1 LKAALTVLICSL
13 LSGQSLESYLADA
26 RTAEVAGD
34 LGAAERAYEKAVE
47 LHPDAATFQ
56 RLGLVRHLQNKFAL
70 AIPAFEQSL
79 RLDPN
84 QWSARLFLGID
95 LYRMNRYDLAF
106 TQLERA
112 ARLRPND
119 PDTRFWLGLAYL
131 ARKDYLPGLV
141 LLEQVSSEQPKNL
154 EILRILAE
162 NYAVFGT
169 SLLNRVAENNP
180 DTPAGLQVQAQALEF
195 EGANDAALEAYS
207 ELERRA
213 PGRPGVAEAITRLRA
228 ISAGLP
234 RPSPQAAGDESPIP
248 H

>member
-13 LSGQSLESYLADA
+13 LSGQSLESYLANA
-26 RTAEVAGD
+26 RSAEVAGD
-34 LGAAERAYEKAVE
+34 FGAAERAYEKAAE
-47 LHPDAATFQ
+47 LHPDPGTFQ

-70 AIPAFEQSL
+70 AIPAFERSL
-79 RLDPN
+79 QLDPN

-106 TQLERA
+106 TQLQRA
-112 ARLRPND
+112 ARLRPDD
-119 PDTRFWLGLAYL
+119 PDTCFWLGLAYL
-131 ARKDYLPGLV
+131 ARKDYFPGLV
-141 LLEQVSSEQPKNL
+141 LLEQLSREQPKNL
-154 EILRILAE
+154 EVLRILAE
-162 NYAVFGT
+162 NYVVFGT

-180 DTPAGLQVQAQALEF
+180 NTPAGLQVQAQALEF
-195 EGANDAALEAYS
+195 EGANDAALDAYR

-213 PGRPGVAEAITRLRA
+213 PGRPGVAEAIARLTA

-234 RPSPQAAGDESPIP
+234 QPSPRAADDGRPIP

>member
-1 LKAALTVLICSL
+1 MKAALTVLICSL

-47 LHPDAATFQ
+47 LHPDASTLQ
-56 RLGLVRHLQNKFAL
+56 RLGLVRHLQSKFAL

-106 TQLERA
+106 TQLQRA
-112 ARLRPND
+112 GQLRPDD

-131 ARKDYLPGLV
+131 ARKDYFPGLV
-141 LLEQVSSEQPKNL
+141 LLEQLSREQPKNL
-154 EILRILAE
+154 EILRVLAE
-162 NYAVFGT
+162 NYLVFGT

-195 EGANDAALEAYS
+195 EGANDAALQAYR
-207 ELERRA
+207 ELERQA
-213 PGRPGVAEAITRLRA
+213 PSRPGVAEAIARLKA
-228 ISAGLP
+228 ISAGQP
-234 RPSPQAAGDESPIP
+234 RPSPPGAGDGPPIP